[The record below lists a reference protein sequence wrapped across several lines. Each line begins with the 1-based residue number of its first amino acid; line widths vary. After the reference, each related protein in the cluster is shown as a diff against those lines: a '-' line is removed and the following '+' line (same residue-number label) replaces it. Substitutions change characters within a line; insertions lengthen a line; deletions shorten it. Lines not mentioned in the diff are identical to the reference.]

1 MCAHVTCLLNAR
13 LHNDR
18 SINRNFEPEPLPSI
32 TPSPNAEQ
40 KYARPPLRQDK
51 TKMPQNAT
59 SSFSGSSA
67 HHRENTAH
75 PPKSSACPKKILA
88 QALII
93 SRALALMRVHCFRH
107 LQVIQHHV
115 LWIEI
120 MSTSVSFLR
129 LHFYSP
135 QMKVVPFISSKS
147 TSKFISFI
155 VFLSAADRAC
165 RHKTSKFV
173 PKLRQKHLIN

>member
-1 MCAHVTCLLNAR
+1 MLDYITIV
-13 LHNDR
+13 
-18 SINRNFEPEPLPSI
+18 PLTETS
-32 TPSPNAEQ
+32 SPNL
-40 KYARPPLRQDK
+40 YLPLRHLQMQYKSMRDLHSGK
-51 TKMPQNAT
+51 TRQKCHKMQLL
-59 SSFSGSSA
+59 FSGSSA

-75 PPKSSACPKKILA
+75 LPKSSACPKKILA

-135 QMKVVPFISSKS
+135 QMKVVPSISSKS
-147 TSKFISFI
+147 TSKFKSFI
-155 VFLSAADRAC
+155 VLISAADKAC

>member
-1 MCAHVTCLLNAR
+1 MLDYITIVPLTETSSPNLYLLLR
-13 LHNDR
+13 HLQMPYKSMQD
-18 SINRNFEPEPLPSI
+18 LPSGR
-32 TPSPNAEQ
+32 TRQ
-40 KYARPPLRQDK
+40 KCH
-51 TKMPQNAT
+51 KMQLLL
-59 SSFSGSSA
+59 FSGSSA

-75 PPKSSACPKKILA
+75 LPKSSACPKKILV

-135 QMKVVPFISSKS
+135 QMKVVPSISSKS
-147 TSKFISFI
+147 TSKFKSFI
-155 VFLSAADRAC
+155 AFLFC
-165 RHKTSKFV
+165 GWQGT
-173 PKLRQKHLIN
+173 